1 MGPRGQI
8 AGGRGQAEMPFLD
21 HLDELRSR
29 LIWSL
34 VVLLV
39 GLVVGLVAVAQFNVL
54 GIVERPIRDL
64 LPTESLSF
72 TSPITPFVITLK
84 LGFIVGLMLVFPF
97 LTYQAWRFLSPA
109 LYENERRFAIPSI
122 IIGSLLFMG
131 GVAMAY
137 FLVLPLGL
145 KILLGFYSDQLT
157 PVIMIGEYLNFATK
171 LILAFGLIFEMPV
184 VLVFLSMVGIVTP
197 EGLAKYRRHA
207 IVAMAVISAFLTPA
221 DPYTM
226 LAMMAPMLIL
236 YEASIAMAKMLRLRR
251 AKSTGSSGS
260 SGGEGSPG

>member
-1 MGPRGQI
+1 MEARGQI
-8 AGGRGQAEMPFLD
+8 AGSRGQAEMPFLD

-34 VVLLV
+34 VALIV
-39 GLVVGLVAVAQFNVL
+39 GLVLGLVAVAEFNVL

-64 LPTESLSF
+64 LPSESLSF
-72 TSPITPFVITLK
+72 TSPVTPFFITLK

-109 LYENERRFAIPSI
+109 LYENERRFAVPSI
-122 IIGSLLFMG
+122 AIGTLLFMG

-137 FLVLPLGL
+137 FVVLPLGL

-171 LILAFGLIFEMPV
+171 LIPAFGLIFEMPPFS
-184 VLVFLSMVGIVTP
+184 LGPQLLSRGWIWRDERNDSDPFYVWGWD
-197 EGLAKYRRHA
+197 GLLQR
-207 IVAMAVISAFLTPA
+207 
-221 DPYTM
+221 
-226 LAMMAPMLIL
+226 
-236 YEASIAMAKMLRLRR
+236 
-251 AKSTGSSGS
+251 
-260 SGGEGSPG
+260 